1 MEAVDQV
8 APANKRTD
16 QMRHAL
22 LVHRFYLCP
31 KGLQYC
37 QGNRFVHGKTHVQRG
52 GDTMIFLAAAIL
64 LFVFTG
70 NVILTLF
77 FLLIL
82 TPEILLA
89 QLIYLFIR
97 ELLRSD

>member
-1 MEAVDQV
+1 
-8 APANKRTD
+8 
-16 QMRHAL
+16 
-22 LVHRFYLCP
+22 
-31 KGLQYC
+31 
-37 QGNRFVHGKTHVQRG
+37 
-52 GDTMIFLAAAIL
+52 MIFLAAAIL